1 MKTITALLLGFL
13 SLVSADLD
21 PRDNSTSVASSPLRQ
36 RRCAAGDVNCEAQ
49 CIGSAHPNSVQVS
62 ETNECAAKCPQGN
75 GTYSESWNYASCLQ
89 ACISSYYPTSQT
101 AGAVGGSDTA
111 AATNGAGVI
120 GTMTG
125 TAAEVATGTGPKSS
139 ASTPTGS
146 RPTASPPNMAAISVP
161 SLCGSAGSIAG
172 LFIIFLAL

>member
-1 MKTITALLLGFL
+1 
-13 SLVSADLD
+13 
-21 PRDNSTSVASSPLRQ
+21 
-36 RRCAAGDVNCEAQ
+36 
-49 CIGSAHPNSVQVS
+49 VQVS

-125 TAAEVATGTGPKSS
+125 TAAEVATGEYRYDGKGRGLTWCESGTGPKSS